1 MRIMLAGLLLAA
13 GAGIYADQ
21 AAAQPP
27 TYLYLGPPRAEL
39 PRAGANGTQDTVER
53 GTTGWMNICRER
65 VAVRSDIRGHAV
77 RVVVPSC
84 NMVWVGR
91 RYFYNGNYYADP
103 TFTTPIN

>member
-1 MRIMLAGLLLAA
+1 MKTMLAGLLLAA
-13 GAGIYADQ
+13 AAGACAGQ

-27 TYLYLGPPRAEL
+27 TSIYLGPPRTEQ
-39 PRAGANGTQDTVER
+39 PRAGMTGTT

-65 VAVRSDIRGHAV
+65 VAVRSDGRGHAV

-91 RYFYNGNYYADP
+91 RYFLNGSYYADS